1 MITIKAFWTI
11 DIYTRDS
18 FCFARDLIAIMSA
31 SSSDNTA
38 EFISDA
44 SSESV
49 FGECSTD
56 SSSEHRE
63 LLPLDRAKSSV
74 WEYFGFPAENGDF
87 TEKGKKKRTTVYCKL
102 CPKRI
107 NYQGSTTNMM
117 VHLQYNH
124 RTEFLKIKA
133 KGSPAAQARN
143 ASQKKQPCITESF
156 ELLQPIPQSS
166 KKWKMLTN
174 SVCQYIRSKRHDA
187 I

>member
-1 MITIKAFWTI
+1 
-11 DIYTRDS
+11 
-18 FCFARDLIAIMSA
+18 MSA

-87 TEKGKKKRTTVYCKL
+87 TEKGKKKRTTQTLPEKNEL
-102 CPKRI
+102 PRI
-107 NYQGSTTNMM
+107 HYQHDGALA
-117 VHLQYNH
+117 V
-124 RTEFLKIKA
+124 
-133 KGSPAAQARN
+133 
-143 ASQKKQPCITESF
+143 
-156 ELLQPIPQSS
+156 QSS
-166 KKWKMLTN
+166 HRV
-174 SVCQYIRSKRHDA
+174 SQG
-187 I
+187 